1 MSYKLLGRGK
11 SPPVYLRPLLA
22 ETSVRLVEVSDLTAK
37 QTSSLFHANFVVRC
51 CSGCGRVRVGTSC
64 SAPTRARP
72 AAGAACSR
80 ANGLRSFAEAYA
92 GQACLSSARLDGAS
106 KSRLPSASSTAA
118 ASPRSSTP
126 SRPADHGSA
135 RASAPTAEAHG
146 ALTWT
151 PVVDEP
157 PSAPTAPELE
167 HWHRQ
172 PEWRGAGGR
181 HCSGSQH
188 RGWRWTAMA
197 DVACGRLLLG
207 GDE

>member
-1 MSYKLLGRGK
+1 MCTNLYKLSTLSCELWLSVCGTSESESDEAR
-11 SPPVYLRPLLA
+11 SAPNPPRLRPLGL
-22 ETSVRLVEVSDLTAK
+22 VRDL
-37 QTSSLFHANFVVRC
+37 LL
-51 CSGCGRVRVGTSC
+51 
-64 SAPTRARP
+64 RA
-72 AAGAACSR
+72 AVQV
-80 ANGLRSFAEAYA
+80 ANGLRCLPSFAEARYA

-106 KSRLPSASSTAA
+106 KSRLSSASSTAA

-126 SRPADHGSA
+126 SRPANHGSA

-197 DVACGRLLLG
+197 DVACGRLHRE

>member
-1 MSYKLLGRGK
+1 MYKLLGRGK
-11 SPPVYLRPLLA
+11 SPPTSLLTA
-22 ETSVRLVEVSDLTAK
+22 APRRDFSTVEVSDLTAK
-37 QTSSLFHANFVVRC
+37 QTSSLFHANFGLVRDLLL
-51 CSGCGRVRVGTSC
+51 
-64 SAPTRARP
+64 RA
-72 AAGAACSR
+72 AVQV
-80 ANGLRSFAEAYA
+80 ANGLRSFAAANA

-181 HCSGSQH
+181 YYSGSQH
-188 RGWRWTAMA
+188 CGWRWTAMA
-197 DVACGRLLLG
+197 DVACGRLHRG